1 MKHELNI
8 PEAVVHAAATILQQ
22 YVPEITSRYLKAA
35 ILQYHC
41 TGDAAESKA
50 IVKRKLTRMEC
61 CQILDISPT
70 TLHRYIHAGYLKTVK
85 IGPRLIRIDPES
97 VQNLLDNGVPVE
109 SEQDNQ

>member
-41 TGDAAESKA
+41 TGDAAETKA

>member
-22 YVPEITSRYLKAA
+22 YVPEITPRYLKAA
-35 ILQYHC
+35 ILQYHS
-41 TGDAAESKA
+41 TGDAAETKA
-50 IVKRKLTRMEC
+50 IVKRKLTRTEC
-61 CQILDISPT
+61 CQILDISQT

-109 SEQDNQ
+109 TEQNQ